1 MKEYYNNKDIQTL
14 IGCGKNKASE
24 IRKKAIIKYDG
35 YNPNFPRLV
44 RASAVHKV
52 LEEKLWKS
60 WHLDNG
66 IYITI

>member
-1 MKEYYNNKDIQTL
+1 MKEYYNNKDIQAL

-52 LEEKLWKS
+52 LEEKL
-60 WHLDNG
+60 
-66 IYITI
+66 